1 MSYDIFRSFGVVR
14 FYAQQLLATHPT
26 WYFIIFG
33 VCVVS
38 LMVASYF
45 IGGLNFAIILSK
57 KTYGVDI
64 RDFGS
69 GNAGMTNMRRTFGKK
84 AGLITFAGD
93 AGKTV
98 VACLLGY
105 ILLGRL
111 GAYIAGFFCMIG
123 PMFPIQYKFKGGK
136 GVACAAILV
145 LMTDLGSPVYYFPVV
160 FIILLACFAVIV
172 LGTKY
177 LSLGSMMSVALFPL
191 FRSSF
196 EMSWLTEE
204 SAYFAAQLEQSG
216 EIIETARYTVF
227 NLYLI
232 DNAFF
237 AVISVLT
244 AVMVVFM
251 HRENMKRLIKHEES
265 KFYLGK
271 KAQKP
276 IFDENDKNGNENGK

>member
-1 MSYDIFRSFGVVR
+1 MSYDIFRIVGIVR
-14 FYAQQLLATHPT
+14 YYAMQLLSSAPT
-26 WYFIIFG
+26 WYNIIF
-33 VCVVS
+33 VTAVIACIVIP
-38 LMVASYF
+38 YF
-45 IGGLNFAIILSK
+45 LGGINFAIILSK
-57 KTYGVDI
+57 KKYGVDV

-93 AGKTV
+93 TGKTF

-111 GAYIAGFFCMIG
+111 GAFIAGFFCMLG
-123 PMFPIQYKFKGGK
+123 HMFPAKYKFKGGK
-136 GVACAAILV
+136 GVACAAVVV

-160 FIILLACFAVIV
+160 FVILFACFAIVV

-196 EMSWLTEE
+196 EMSWFTEMAE
-204 SAYFAAQLEQSG
+204 IGETLPAGMQS
-216 EIIETARYTVF
+216 
-227 NLYLI
+227 
-232 DNAFF
+232 FF
-237 AVISVLT
+237 AICLTDNIFYATISVLM

-251 HRENMKRLIKHEES
+251 HRENMKRLLRHEES
-265 KFYLGK
+265 KFHLGK

>member
-1 MSYDIFRSFGVVR
+1 MSYDIFRSFGIVR
-14 FYAQQLLATHPT
+14 FYAQQLLGANPT
-26 WYFIIFG
+26 WYFVIFAVCILACMII
-33 VCVVS
+33 
-38 LMVASYF
+38 SYF
-45 IGGLNFAIILSK
+45 LGGLNFAIILSK

-93 AGKTV
+93 TGKTF

-105 ILLGRL
+105 ILVGRL

-123 PMFPIQYKFKGGK
+123 HMFPIKYKFKGGK
-136 GVACAAILV
+136 GVACAAVLV
-145 LMTDLGSPVYYFPVV
+145 LMTDLGSPVYYVPVV
-160 FIILLACFAVIV
+160 FLILLACFAVIV

-196 EMSWLTEE
+196 EMSWLTKE
-204 SAYFAAQLEQSG
+204 SAYFASQLEQQG

-251 HRENMKRLIKHEES
+251 HRANIKRLLNHEES
-265 KFYLGK
+265 KFFLGK
-271 KAQKP
+271 KTQKP
-276 IFDENDKNGNENGK
+276 IFDENDKSNKNG